1 MAGNN
6 TATFTDSNFQTE
18 VLQSEKPVLVD
29 FWAVWCGPCRMV
41 GPIVDQ
47 LADEYA
53 GRAKIGKVDV
63 DSNQRIAANYQISSI
78 PTLRVFKGGQ
88 VVEQVLGAQPKQRIA
103 ALLDRHV

>member
-78 PTLRVFKGGQ
+78 PTLMVFKGGQ